1 MIKIAVVD
9 DETDQIEQIVKI
21 VTDFFSQQKLSVE
34 IDEFLDGE
42 SLLNKDYSYDIIFL
56 DIQMDG
62 IDGIETAGLLRKKD
76 KKTALIYISNYSEKM
91 AVSFS
96 VHPFAFIEKPVNP
109 DKIHNNL
116 QDYIEYIKNSN
127 KKRYFLF
134 DLYRGGAV
142 TIDIDSILVLEY
154 IKNRVIQLITTDTEH
169 LITGS
174 ISDLSEQ
181 LSKYDFIS
189 PHKSFIVNQA
199 HITAFGDDI
208 QIYKQYSVPI
218 AKNKKKIIL
227 EQINNYMHRHLL
239 D

>member
-9 DETDQIEQIVKI
+9 DENDQIEQIAEI
-21 VTDFFSQQKLSVE
+21 VSDFFSQREIEIE
-34 IDEFLDGE
+34 IDRFSDGE
-42 SLLNKDYSYDIIFL
+42 KLLEKDEFYDIIFL

-62 IDGIETAGLLRKKD
+62 MDGIETASCLRKKD

-109 DKIHNNL
+109 DKINNNL
-116 QDYIEYIKNSN
+116 QDYIEYIKNSS

-134 DLYRGGAV
+134 NLYHGGAI
-142 TIDIDSILVLEY
+142 TIDIDSILFLEY
-154 IKNRVIQLITTDTEH
+154 IKNRVVQLITTDAEH
-169 LITGS
+169 SITGS

-181 LSKYDFIS
+181 LSKYNFIS
-189 PHKSFIVNQA
+189 PHKSFIINPE

-208 QIYKQYSVPI
+208 QIYKKYSVPI
-218 AKNKKKIIL
+218 AKNKKKIIH
-227 EQINNYMHRHLL
+227 EQINSYMHSHLL